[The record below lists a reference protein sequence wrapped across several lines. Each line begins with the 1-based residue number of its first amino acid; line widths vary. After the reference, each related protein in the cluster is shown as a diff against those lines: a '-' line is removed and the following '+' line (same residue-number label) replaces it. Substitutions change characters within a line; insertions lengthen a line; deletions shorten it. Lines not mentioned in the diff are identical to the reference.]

1 MTRATRAHAVR
12 RAGQQPR
19 RPPPG
24 AWHCLSKSVADT
36 DRLGRRIG
44 RSLQGG
50 EVIALYG
57 ELGSG
62 KTALVRGLAAGL
74 GAAPQSVSS
83 PTFVLIHEY
92 RGRLR
97 LAHADL
103 YRLDSTADLPHLGLS
118 DYEDGRT
125 VTAIEWADKAGHEL
139 PADRLEI
146 HLQHRSPG
154 TREIAVTPRGARARR
169 LLARLRRRSP
179 RGARLSAKP
188 RETTGLAAR
197 MKTQRLSDR
206 TAGQR
211 RRAR

>member
-1 MTRATRAHAVR
+1 MAQAAKGRTPSRV
-12 RAGQQPR
+12 GQKPQRHPS
-19 RPPPG
+19 G
-24 AWHCLSKSVADT
+24 TWHRLSKSVADT

-50 EVIALYG
+50 EIVALYG

-74 GAAPQSVSS
+74 GAPPQAVSS

-92 RGRLR
+92 HGRLR

-103 YRLDSTADLPHLGLS
+103 YRLDSATELPHIGLS
-118 DYEDGRT
+118 DYDDGRT
-125 VTAIEWADKAGHEL
+125 VTAIEWAEKAGDEL

-146 HLQHRSPG
+146 HLRHRSPNV
-154 TREIAVTPRGARARR
+154 REIAFIPRGAQARS
-169 LLARLRRRSP
+169 LLARVRI
-179 RGARLSAKP
+179 
-188 RETTGLAAR
+188 
-197 MKTQRLSDR
+197 QRLSGR

-211 RRAR
+211 RQAS